1 MTNTAAAL
9 KLTRETMFVPG
20 AGDRIDV
27 PNFAIVITD
36 GQSNVNPE
44 TTLPE
49 SVATRLA
56 AIQIIVVSVGEWF
69 NSNLIIL
76 MFRHTTIWTM
86 CSVDGVILPCGVCR
100 YAPVF
105 GHKIKTMSLTNIL
118 RHSSLDQN
126 VFNT

>member
-1 MTNTAAAL
+1 MSQRCVFSNTIVRNGEMHPEKSCHTFMLGMTNTAAAL

-76 MFRHTTIWTM
+76 MFRHTTVWTM

-100 YAPVF
+100 
-105 GHKIKTMSLTNIL
+105 
-118 RHSSLDQN
+118 
-126 VFNT
+126 